1 MSVRGVF
8 LTATLTAARRVAEQ
22 LSSVFTGQ
30 KCSALG
36 PGNAAARSRDFAA
49 CGSSELSHSADAL
62 CAASYI
68 VAPANRS
75 ARALM
80 ILPGMDAFP
89 RQPPSSADHNTFLGT
104 NFGSLP

>member
-1 MSVRGVF
+1 MSVSGVF

-36 PGNAAARSRDFAA
+36 PGNAAARSRDSAA

-62 CAASYI
+62 CAATLSLL
-68 VAPANRS
+68 R
-75 ARALM
+75 
-80 ILPGMDAFP
+80 
-89 RQPPSSADHNTFLGT
+89 LGV
-104 NFGSLP
+104 LEP